1 MPAYR
6 ALIEG
11 RNFLLDLDGRP
22 RRHGFYQTVFVQ
34 SSDPAEAEAAAIRA
48 VKDDPELKHMAQNRA
63 DDPPMLYV
71 DALYELES
79 AEPLPE
85 AKGRTYYI
93 EKSWWQLWKYGG
105 A

>member
-11 RNFLLDLDGRP
+11 RNFLLALDGAT

-34 SSDPAEAEAAAIRA
+34 SADPVEAEATALQT
-48 VKDDPELKHMAQNRA
+48 VKDDAELKRMAQNQA
-63 DDPPMLYV
+63 HDPPMLYV
-71 DALYELES
+71 DALFELEGS
-79 AEPLPE
+79 EALPE

-93 EKSWWQLWKYGG
+93 EKSWWQFWK
-105 A
+105 

>member
-11 RNFLLDLDGRP
+11 RNFLLTLNGKT

-34 SSDPAEAEAAAIRA
+34 ASDPAEAEASALRA
-48 VKDDPELKHMAQNRA
+48 VKDDAELKDLAQNNA

-71 DALYELES
+71 DALYELEGS
-79 AEPLPE
+79 GPLPQAE
-85 AKGRTYYI
+85 GRTHYI
-93 EKSWWQLWKYGG
+93 EKSWWQFWK
-105 A
+105 